1 MREMLRLASM
11 EMRSE
16 NTNDISIFF
25 TLFNEVLE
33 EVSGIKGY
41 KFNLRCFMCDEG
53 DANYRAVREV
63 YGEEFYRDQVRG
75 CQFHFKQQVQKQK
88 HQIPEESR
96 DQFNHEIS
104 PCCP

>member
-16 NTNDISIFF
+16 NTNDISKFL

-33 EVSGIKGY
+33 QMSGIKGY

-53 DANYRAVREV
+53 GANYIAVRSVWGGILQRPGERVPVSLQTKGAEV
-63 YGEEFYRDQVRG
+63 KTSNSRR
-75 CQFHFKQQVQKQK
+75 KQ
-88 HQIPEESR
+88 R
-96 DQFNHEIS
+96 
-104 PCCP
+104 